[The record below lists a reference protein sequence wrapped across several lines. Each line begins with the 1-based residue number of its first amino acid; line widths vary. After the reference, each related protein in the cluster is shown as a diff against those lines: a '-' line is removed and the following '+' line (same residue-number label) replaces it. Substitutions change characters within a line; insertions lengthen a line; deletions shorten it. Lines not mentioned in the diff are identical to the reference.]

1 MSEQKDL
8 ESVTYRYVVYEK
20 VGHTAIVTINRPEV
34 MNALHYPAN
43 EELYDVWNDFMEDPG
58 LWTAIITGAGDKSFC
73 AGSDIK
79 YMAQLTPQ
87 GRASNSVREAR
98 DSRLQEA
105 GIVHREI
112 WKPIIAAVNGYCL
125 GGGLEVALAC
135 DFIIAAETARFGV
148 PEVKNIGGYP
158 GSGGIHRL
166 PRQIPPR
173 IALYMMITG
182 DFIGAEEALRMGLI
196 NRVVRPDHLMAEA
209 IALAEKINERPPMAV
224 RAIKEM
230 VTKSLDLPLEYP
242 DNKRLCAWDLED
254 TVGTRLRESE
264 DWRSGE
270 GPRAFVEKR
279 KPVWRGR

>member
-1 MSEQKDL
+1 MAYKFVL
-8 ESVTYRYVVYEK
+8 YEK
-20 VGHTAIVTINRPEV
+20 QAHTAVITINRPEV

-43 EELYDVWNDFMEDPG
+43 EELYDVWTDFKADPE
-58 LWTAIITGAGDKSFC
+58 LWTAVLTGAGDRAFC

-79 YMAQLTPQ
+79 YMAQLTPA
-87 GRASNSVREAR
+87 GRVPNSVREAR
-98 DSRLQEA
+98 DSRIQEA
-105 GIVHREI
+105 GLVHREI
-112 WKPIIAAVNGYCL
+112 WKPIVAAVNGYCL

-135 DFIIAAETARFGV
+135 DFIIASERALFGT
-148 PEVKNIGGYP
+148 PEVKNSGGYP

-182 DFIGAEEALRMGLI
+182 DFMTAEEALRLGLV
-196 NRVVRPDHLMAEA
+196 NKVVPPERLLEE
-209 IALAEKINERPPMAV
+209 ALALADKINERPPVAV
-224 RAIKEM
+224 RVIKEM

-242 DNKRLCAWDLED
+242 DDKGLCAWDLED
-254 TVGTRLRESE
+254 IVGAKLRESE

-279 KPVWRGR
+279 KPQWKGR